1 MIDGCTM
8 RRLRSRIQLG
18 SWLALFALTTQ
29 LVLSF
34 GHVHF
39 DRISAQSASPRTA
52 PAKTVLAPLALRWAM
67 QPSASLPDAPT
78 APTRH
83 KPANLADD
91 FCAICSVMRLAGVP
105 APAPVLPLPTAG
117 SRILFEDGVVL
128 ALAASPHLYFQA
140 RAPPTA

>member
-1 MIDGCTM
+1 M
-8 RRLRSRIQLG
+8 RRLRSRMRLG

-39 DRISAQSASPRTA
+39 DRIAAQSTSPQTA
-52 PAKTVLAPLALRWAM
+52 VAKTILAPLALRWAM

-91 FCAICSVMRLAGVP
+91 FCAICSIMRLAGVP

-117 SRILFEDGVVL
+117 SRILFEDGVVV
-128 ALAASPHLYFQA
+128 ALAASPHLYFHA
-140 RAPPTA
+140 RAPPAA